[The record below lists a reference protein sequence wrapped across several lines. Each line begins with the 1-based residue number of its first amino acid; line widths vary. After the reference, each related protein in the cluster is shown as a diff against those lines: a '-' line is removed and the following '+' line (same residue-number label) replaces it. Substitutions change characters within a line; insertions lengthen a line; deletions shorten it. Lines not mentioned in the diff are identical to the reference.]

1 MTLIPYPPPSEEPD
15 RVAVEEQIRAARGGR
30 VLNLYRMLLH
40 SPPVAGGWLAL
51 GTAARYRTQ
60 LTGRQREL
68 TICLVA
74 LLNDCEYEW
83 GQHAAEAIRA
93 GVSPEELE
101 QLAAWRSSGLFS
113 RDDRAVLGYV
123 ESVTLARTVA
133 REIADELR
141 LVLDDRQVLE
151 LTAVVGYYTGLA
163 RFLMALGIDASG
175 EEPSGDDSQSL
186 IAMPR

>member
-1 MTLIPYPPPSEEPD
+1 VPLIPYPPPSDTAD
-15 RVAVEEQIRAARGGR
+15 RLAIEAKVRTARGGR
-30 VLNLYRMLLH
+30 FLNLYRMLLH
-40 SPPVAGGWLAL
+40 SPPVADGWLAL

-68 TICLVA
+68 TICLIA

-83 GQHAAEAIRA
+83 AEHAPEAIRA
-93 GVSPEELE
+93 GVSPQELE
-101 QLAAWRSSGLFS
+101 QLATWRSSGLFA

-123 ESVTLARTVA
+123 ASVALARAVD
-133 REIADELR
+133 RELADELR

-163 RFLMALGIDASG
+163 RFLIALGIDASG
-175 EEPSGDDSQSL
+175 EESSGGDN
-186 IAMPR
+186 